1 MTALLSAIAVPLD
14 QAIWVLLSVCLAALM
29 RAFTGFGF
37 AMLAVP
43 VFSLFLLPGDAV
55 VLSAALALILGLIGY
70 RSWWRQFPVAPA
82 VPMISG
88 SVMGTAIGV
97 WFLASLSVA
106 QFQLWIGLSVVV
118 ASVALSRAEAR
129 ERVASPSVSVGT
141 GVLSGLMN
149 GAFAIPGPPV
159 VMYVMATMA
168 NPAHSRAFLMMFFVC
183 SNIVSLIMFAWA
195 DLVTPQPFQLL
206 WIALP
211 AMWLGN
217 LLGNWAFERFAGEA
231 YRPVVVG
238 LCIVIGMAI
247 SLKALFGS

>member
-1 MTALLSAIAVPLD
+1 MMDLLSAIAVPPE
-14 QAIWVLLSVCLAALM
+14 QAIWVFLSVCLAALM

-43 VFSLFLLPGDAV
+43 VFSLFLSPGDTV

-88 SVMGTAIGV
+88 SVIGTAIGV

-129 ERVASPSVSVGT
+129 ERVASPTVSAEYRRAVWLDEWGFCDT
-141 GVLSGLMN
+141 GAASGDVCHGN
-149 GAFAIPGPPV
+149 HGKP
-159 VMYVMATMA
+159 
-168 NPAHSRAFLMMFFVC
+168 RAFTCVSHDVFRLLQHRVTHHVC
-183 SNIVSLIMFAWA
+183 LGRSGHTAAV
-195 DLVTPQPFQLL
+195 P
-206 WIALP
+206 IAVDRITCHV
-211 AMWLGN
+211 G
-217 LLGNWAFERFAGEA
+217 GESAG
-231 YRPVVVG
+231 
-238 LCIVIGMAI
+238 
-247 SLKALFGS
+247 

>member
-1 MTALLSAIAVPLD
+1 M
-14 QAIWVLLSVCLAALM
+14 
-29 RAFTGFGF
+29 
-37 AMLAVP
+37 
-43 VFSLFLLPGDAV
+43 
-55 VLSAALALILGLIGY
+55 
-70 RSWWRQFPVAPA
+70 
-82 VPMISG
+82 
-88 SVMGTAIGV
+88 
-97 WFLASLSVA
+97 
-106 QFQLWIGLSVVV
+106 
-118 ASVALSRAEAR
+118 ALSRAEAR
-129 ERVASPSVSVGT
+129 ERDASPSVSVGT

-183 SNIVSLIMFAWA
+183 SNIVSLVMFAWA

-238 LCIVIGMAI
+238 LCIVIGLSI